1 MVYYSM
7 PEGGTQ
13 AGAGVVNGEA
23 KGAVATRISEGIYQV
38 SGAQGFALE
47 GWQIAL
53 LTDDNRQPPT
63 TNHQPPT
70 TNHSSGLNGKW
81 MNLVLSLSALITMNT
96 PTHYSLLKINGTVT
110 AMVSRWIFP
119 MGCGGICDWRW
130 GRLNFRPLDK
140 KPMERIG

>member
-23 KGAVATRISEGIYQV
+23 KGAVAKRISEGIYQV

-53 LTDDNRQPPT
+53 LTDDNRQPPATSHQPPT

-70 TNHSSGLNGKW
+70 TNHQP
-81 MNLVLSLSALITMNT
+81 
-96 PTHYSLLKINGTVT
+96 PTTHLG
-110 AMVSRWIFP
+110 
-119 MGCGGICDWRW
+119 
-130 GRLNFRPLDK
+130 
-140 KPMERIG
+140 